1 MVRPT
6 LYQVVLEQK
15 LKEFLSY
22 LSKCLKNLESRKN
35 NYLSKKSPLL
45 KKTVLLFG
53 AVPEPKYFTLV
64 MLWRMIKYVIS
75 RK

>member
-45 KKTVLLFG
+45 KKNCFTVWCCTGTKIF
-53 AVPEPKYFTLV
+53 YFSYALENDK
-64 MLWRMIKYVIS
+64 ICN
-75 RK
+75 